1 MLSTVHGLTLSRL
14 SINNCVLNLLGA
26 VFELPSDGGV
36 IDIMEGGEYEGE
48 LLSSGFSYGPVP
60 IRVYS
65 LTYSEYEAAGF
76 NLEDSFDAN
85 VIPANAANGL

>member
-1 MLSTVHGLTLSRL
+1 
-14 SINNCVLNLLGA
+14 
-26 VFELPSDGGV
+26 
-36 IDIMEGGEYEGE
+36 MEGEEYEE
-48 LLSSGFSYGPVP
+48 YLLSSGFSYDRVP